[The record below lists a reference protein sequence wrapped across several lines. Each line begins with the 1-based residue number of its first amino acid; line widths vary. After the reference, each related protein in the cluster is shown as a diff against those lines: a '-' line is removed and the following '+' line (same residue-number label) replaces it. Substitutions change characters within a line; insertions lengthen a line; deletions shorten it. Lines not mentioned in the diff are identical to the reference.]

1 MFQTMVA
8 TAAHVTSVDNHFSH
22 TYYIV
27 AGVIAAVAV
36 GAFVYIAS
44 LIYRRVNLDDYS
56 DKITNTV
63 CIFMLCAAVSGM
75 LLIDDPGT
83 TYTIYGNVV
92 SAGYDSEV
100 YEHFINIDGTKIYH
114 DDYDENR
121 RLLNKYVKMTCDT
134 QSTGDSISSRHNIC
148 SVAEM
153 SDKKITPDSKGGSN

>member
-1 MFQTMVA
+1 MLQAMVA
-8 TAAHVTSVDNHFSH
+8 TAAHVTSINNHFSH

-27 AGVIAAVAV
+27 AGVFAAVAV
-36 GAFVYIAS
+36 GAVAYIAS
-44 LIYRRVNLDDYS
+44 LIYRRVNLDDY
-56 DKITNTV
+56 NNNFFYAV
-63 CIFMLCAAVSGM
+63 AIFLLCAFASGM
-75 LLIDDPGT
+75 LLIKDPGT

-92 SAGYDSEV
+92 SAGYDGEV
-100 YEHFINIDGTKIYH
+100 YEHFINIDGTRIYH

-153 SDKKITPDSKGGSN
+153 SDNKITPDSKGGSN

>member
-1 MFQTMVA
+1 MLQAMVA
-8 TAAHVTSVDNHFSH
+8 TTAHVTSVNNHFS
-22 TYYIV
+22 YIHYVV
-27 AGVIAAVAV
+27 AGVFVAIALGAVAYV
-36 GAFVYIAS
+36 AS
-44 LIYRRVNLDDYS
+44 LIYCRVNLDNYS
-56 DKITNTV
+56 DKITSAVVIFLV
-63 CIFMLCAAVSGM
+63 CAFGSGM
-75 LLIDDPGT
+75 FIFDNPGT

-134 QSTGDSISSRHNIC
+134 QSTGDSISSRRNIC

>member
-1 MFQTMVA
+1 MFQAMVA
-8 TAAHVTSVDNHFSH
+8 TTAHVTSVNNHFSH

-27 AGVIAAVAV
+27 SGIIAAIAVVA
-36 GAFVYIAS
+36 FLYITLPICHRADS
-44 LIYRRVNLDDYS
+44 CDDS
-56 DKITNTV
+56 ENTACAV
-63 CIFMLCAAVSGM
+63 IVLLLCAAVSGM

-92 SAGYDSEV
+92 STGYDGEV
-100 YEHFINIDGTKIYH
+100 YEHFINIDGTRIYN

-134 QSTGDSISSRHNIC
+134 QSTGDSVSSRHNIC
-148 SVAEM
+148 MVAEM